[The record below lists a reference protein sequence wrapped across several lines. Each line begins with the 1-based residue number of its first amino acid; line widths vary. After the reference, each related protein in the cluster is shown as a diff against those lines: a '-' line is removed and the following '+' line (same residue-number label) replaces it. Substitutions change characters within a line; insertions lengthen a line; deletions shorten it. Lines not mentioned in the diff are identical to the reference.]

1 MQELMDG
8 PVAAVRRATLD
19 EHLARCAD
27 CREVRQG
34 LDTVRTALRALPE
47 IPLPGDALDEVWART
62 VDAGPADARG
72 VAWRPR
78 LAAIAAV
85 AASLLLVA
93 LAVRWSSRLPP
104 QPTVRSVTAV
114 EPGAERLEQARR
126 EARQVLGITAAA
138 LARSEQ
144 AAFGRV
150 LGDEVSPAIRRI
162 GIHWPERSAPQ
173 DRRSKT

>member
-34 LDTVRTALRALPE
+34 LDTVRTALRALPV
-47 IPLPGDALDEVWART
+47 IPLPPDALDEVWART
-62 VDAGPADARG
+62 FDAGPDESR
-72 VAWRPR
+72 VTAWRPR
-78 LAAIAAV
+78 LAAIAAI
-85 AASLLLVA
+85 AASLLLVV
-93 LAVRWSSRLPP
+93 LAVQWSSQLPP
-104 QPTVRSVTAV
+104 QPTVRIAKAV
-114 EPGAERLEQARR
+114 EPGAERIDQARQ
-126 EARQVLGITAAA
+126 EARRVLEITAVA

-144 AAFGRV
+144 AAFEQV
-150 LGDEVSPAIRRI
+150 LGGEVFPAIRRI
-162 GIHWPERSAPQ
+162 GIQWPERSAPQ